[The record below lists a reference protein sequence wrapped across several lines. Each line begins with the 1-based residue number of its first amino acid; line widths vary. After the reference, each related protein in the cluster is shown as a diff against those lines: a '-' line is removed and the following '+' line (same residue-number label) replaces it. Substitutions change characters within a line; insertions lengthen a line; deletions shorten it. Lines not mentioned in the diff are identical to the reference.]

1 MLNLP
6 FILFS
11 LTYLAAIG
19 FYNPMGVLPGSMI
32 KMLFCAFSLLAV
44 VWGAFYG
51 RKLRGIYY
59 PRAFYWAIVLSMSF
73 SVFMAS
79 AFHDQPLKTSII
91 VTMPFVFSYMLF
103 WTMMMLDVPKEQV
116 IRFCLFLSLIAIPL
130 YFANAATFPNFMF
143 GGMTEKGEDLS
154 RGILR
159 VPVFSLNIIAMMVFY
174 AINQV
179 ILKKKPLM
187 WTILGCLFAF
197 MIFMSV
203 WRQYIVIVYALSVI
217 FIFLNS
223 SMLKRLILILFLGV
237 IAGAVTQIPAVKAM
251 IELSEDQSDANDR
264 DEDIRIYDYKY
275 FGNESQTNDVTR
287 VFGNGAPSL
296 GNSRWGIMMENEW
309 DELGTF
315 PPDTGWAGYYWY
327 YGAIAVLSV
336 FILFLISAIRK
347 KRPDQQYLTYTFIM
361 YLLIEIASGAIL
373 RYDETVCIAIALYLL
388 YGAGNSNSE
397 LIPEATPSV
406 RKRKLSLTD
415 YHNS

>member
-1 MLNLP
+1 
-6 FILFS
+6 
-11 LTYLAAIG
+11 
-19 FYNPMGVLPGSMI
+19 
-32 KMLFCAFSLLAV
+32 
-44 VWGAFYG
+44 
-51 RKLRGIYY
+51 
-59 PRAFYWAIVLSMSF
+59 
-73 SVFMAS
+73 
-79 AFHDQPLKTSII
+79 
-91 VTMPFVFSYMLF
+91 MPFVFSYMLF
-103 WTMMMLDVPKEQV
+103 STMMKLDVPKEQV

-179 ILKKKPLM
+179 ILKRKPLM

-197 MIFMSV
+197 MIFMSL

-251 IELSEDQSDANDR
+251 IELSEDQSEANDE

-275 FGNESQTNDVTR
+275 FGNESRTNDVTR

-296 GNSRWGIMMENEW
+296 GNSRWGTMMENEW

-336 FILFLISAIRK
+336 FILFLISTIRK

-388 YGAGNSNSE
+388 YGAGDSNSE
-397 LIPEATPSV
+397 LIPDATPSV